1 MTFINTISQDGRIT
15 TQELLAFFAEKGT
28 IDDAARNAR
37 YWLEKIDGYGD
48 TSGFITLVCMRRSL
62 GNNMVRV
69 HVVASELSLRARIY
83 SHPFPSIN
91 TWQHVYVGMHLLP
104 KSLSTMTTNVPHCP
118 PSRVLTGRD
127 AK

>member
-48 TSGFITLVCMRRSL
+48 TSGCITKVCMRRSL
-62 GNNMVRV
+62 GNNMVRI
-69 HVVASELSLRARIY
+69 HAVASELSACPHIFT
-83 SHPFPSIN
+83 P
-91 TWQHVYVGMHLLP
+91 
-104 KSLSTMTTNVPHCP
+104 VPIH
-118 PSRVLTGRD
+118 
-127 AK
+127 